1 MKKLG
6 LIGGTSWHSTVEY
19 YQTINQSVNDHFG
32 DNTNPPL
39 LLFNLNQ
46 SLVHRYQVEDN
57 WKGVASLII
66 PSVQTPAASP
76 AISTPLALSN
86 RLK

>member
-19 YQTINQSVNDHFG
+19 YSRINRAINEKYG

-39 LLFNLNQ
+39 RIVNLNQ
-46 SLVHRYQVEDN
+46 KQ
-57 WKGVASLII
+57 II
-66 PSVQTPAASP
+66 VKN
-76 AISTPLALSN
+76 ILSEEN
-86 RLK
+86 L